1 MKSIRYILFAFIVY
15 VVFLCMTFPAN
26 TVYAYWKETMGDEI
40 PFSASQMD
48 GSIWSGK
55 ATEVRVGSKQVKSVS
70 WRFHPFTLLLGRVE
84 LGWEFE
90 VNDGYGKGVVGRR
103 LMGGLYLNDI
113 EAWVPLSEIS
123 QMANLQALR
132 PAGSLSVNM
141 QQISLNR
148 QSLTAAIGNI
158 EWNSAELT
166 LLNAISLGDLQIRFE
181 PVDDG
186 VKGVLSDQGGPLQA
200 DGLLTL
206 SDDGKYAFTGTF
218 GVRDPQQTDLK
229 NALQS
234 LGRVGSDGKHKIT
247 QSGDLGQLGLY

>member
-1 MKSIRYILFAFIVY
+1 MKSIRYILFAFVVY
-15 VVFLCMTFPAN
+15 VVFLFMTFPAN
-26 TVYAYWKETMGDEI
+26 TVYAYWKETMGEEV
-40 PFSASQMD
+40 PFSASQLD

-70 WRFHPFTLLLGRVE
+70 WQFHPFKLFLGRVE

-90 VNDGYGKGVVGRR
+90 VDDGYGKGVIGRR
-103 LMGGLYLNDI
+103 LMGSLYLNDV
-113 EAWVPLSEIS
+113 EAWVPMSEIS
-123 QMANLQALR
+123 QMANLQVLR

-141 QQISLNR
+141 QQISLNQ

-166 LLNAISLGDLQIRFE
+166 LLSAISLGDLQIRFE
-181 PVDDG
+181 PADDG

-206 SDDGKYAFTGTF
+206 SNDGKYTFTGVF
-218 GVRDPQQTDLK
+218 AARDPQQTDLK

-234 LGRVGSDGKHKIT
+234 LGRAGADGKHKIT
-247 QSGDLGQLGLY
+247 RSGELSQLGLF

>member
-1 MKSIRYILFAFIVY
+1 MKSIRYILFAFVVY
-15 VVFLCMTFPAN
+15 VVFLFMTFPAN
-26 TVYAYWKETMGDEI
+26 TVYAYWKETMGEEV
-40 PFSASQMD
+40 PFSASQLD

-55 ATEVRVGSKQVKSVS
+55 AIEVRVGTKQVKSVS
-70 WRFHPFTLLLGRVE
+70 WQFHPFKLFLGRVE

-90 VNDGYGKGVVGRR
+90 VDDGYGKGVIGRR
-103 LMGGLYLNDI
+103 LMGDLYLNDV
-113 EAWVPLSEIS
+113 EAWVPMSEIS

-141 QQISLNR
+141 QQISLNQ

-166 LLNAISLGDLQIRFE
+166 LLSAISLGDLQIRFE
-181 PVDDG
+181 PADDG

-206 SDDGKYAFTGTF
+206 SNDGKYTFTGVF
-218 GVRDPQQTDLK
+218 AARDPQQTDLK

-234 LGRVGSDGKHKIT
+234 LGRAGADGKHKIT
-247 QSGDLGQLGLY
+247 RSGELSQLGLF

>member
-1 MKSIRYILFAFIVY
+1 MKSIRYILFAFVVY
-15 VVFLCMTFPAN
+15 VVFLFMTFPAN
-26 TVYAYWKETMGDEI
+26 TVYAYWKETMGEEV
-40 PFSASQMD
+40 PFSASQLD

-55 ATEVRVGSKQVKSVS
+55 AIEVRVGTKQVKSVS
-70 WRFHPFTLLLGRVE
+70 WQFHPFKLFLGRVE

-90 VNDGYGKGVVGRR
+90 VDDGYGKGVIGRR
-103 LMGGLYLNDI
+103 LMGDLYLNDV
-113 EAWVPLSEIS
+113 EAWVPMSEIS
-123 QMANLQALR
+123 QMANLQVLR

-141 QQISLNR
+141 QQISLNQ

-166 LLNAISLGDLQIRFE
+166 LLSAISLGDLQIRFE
-181 PVDDG
+181 PADDG

-206 SDDGKYAFTGTF
+206 SNDGKYTFTGVF
-218 GVRDPQQTDLK
+218 AARDPQQTDLK

-234 LGRVGSDGKHKIT
+234 LGRAGADGKHKIT
-247 QSGDLGQLGLY
+247 RSGELSQLGLF